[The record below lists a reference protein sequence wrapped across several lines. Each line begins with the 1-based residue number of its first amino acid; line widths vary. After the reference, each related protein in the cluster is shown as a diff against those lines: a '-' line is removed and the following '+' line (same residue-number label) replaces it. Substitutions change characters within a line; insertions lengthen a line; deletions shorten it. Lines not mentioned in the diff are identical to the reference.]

1 MPKFGCLAILLVIAA
16 LAVELWVVLLVIGW
30 SKDVLGPLL
39 AVGATSIIGVVVIRR
54 QLAVLPQSMLDGSI
68 GRRLIGLI
76 GGILLVFPGFVSDVP
91 GLLLALPPVQALFGR
106 LGAAIA
112 ASFAKRAIG
121 GMFRGMPGGFP
132 GGMPGGGFPGG
143 IPPGMFPKGFPG
155 LKPDEQLPFGRPGA
169 PPKTYDVKPEQPER

>member
-30 SKDVLGPLL
+30 AKDVLGPLM
-39 AVGATSIIGVVVIRR
+39 AVAATTLIGVVVIRR

-91 GLLLALPPVQALFGR
+91 GLLLALPPVQMLFGR

-121 GMFRGMPGGFP
+121 GMFSGMG
-132 GGMPGGGFPGG
+132 GGMPGGGFTG